1 MPLFY
6 TYFGCAIV
14 ALVTVLLGRRLAKIK
29 PIGNL
34 QLQLASMVYRNLI
47 FLIVSFLIFSQTAFE
62 SEEKVNI
69 FVVYFFCYLS
79 LILVDTILFILSL
92 KKN

>member
-6 TYFGCAIV
+6 TYFGCAII
-14 ALVTVLLGRRLAKIK
+14 ALVTVILGRRLAKIK
-29 PIGNL
+29 PIGTL

-47 FLIVSFLIFSQTAFE
+47 FLIISFLIFSQSTFE

-79 LILVDTILFILSL
+79 LILVDTILFISSL